1 MPWFNVDDGFAFHRK
16 TVRAGNAAAGLWVRA
31 GSWCAKELTDGFVP
45 DHMVPTMGTAKQAER
60 LVEAGL
66 WVRDD
71 VRGGFQFHQYADDGR
86 NFTREV
92 VLKKREQAAEK
103 KRKQREGNGQ
113 KSDKPQVGESRPEG
127 TSGGVPEGVPGGVNV
142 PPPLPSPPSSPNG
155 EEPSLR
161 SGSRAKRSTTTD
173 RATTVPLDFSVTP
186 EMVEWARHETPL
198 VEGRRATEAFVDHWR
213 QATKNHRKR
222 DWAAAWRNWMRK
234 AQDDAEARQARTPRT
249 VGGQRSTTSERV
261 SGWDEFLSPEA
272 RPTGTDGLALVYS
285 APEPRALPRG
295 AGQ

>member
-45 DHMVPTMGTAKQAER
+45 DHMVRTMGTLKQAER
-60 LVEAGL
+60 LVVAGL

-71 VRGGFQFHQYADDGR
+71 ERQGFQFHEYTEDGR
-86 NFTREV
+86 NFSREV

-113 KSDKPQVGESRPEG
+113 KSGKSQVDEVCPQG
-127 TSGGVPEGVPGGVNV
+127 TDGGVPEGVPGGVNAS
-142 PPPLPSPPSSPNG
+142 PPLPSPPSSPNG

-161 SGSRAKRSTTTD
+161 SGSRRASNAASTIPD
-173 RATTVPLDFSVTP
+173 NFTVTA
-186 EMVEWARHETPL
+186 EMVAWAQQETPL
-198 VEGRRATEAFVDHWR
+198 ADGRRETAAFIDHWK

-222 DWAAAWRNWMRK
+222 DWVAAWRNWMRK
-234 AQDDAEARQARTPRT
+234 AQTDAEARQSRASPRPRPVVNQT
-249 VGGQRSTTSERV
+249 DANIAAFLGLDQHHQPPLYAISGGET
-261 SGWDEFLSPEA
+261 A
-272 RPTGTDGLALVYS
+272 
-285 APEPRALPRG
+285 
-295 AGQ
+295 

>member
-60 LVEAGL
+60 LVTAGL

-71 VRGGFQFHQYADDGR
+71 VRGGFQFHEYAEDGR
-86 NFTREV
+86 NLTREV

-103 KRKQREGNGQ
+103 KRRQREGNGQ
-113 KSDKPQVGESRPEG
+113 KSTKPPVGEVRPEG
-127 TSGGVPEGVPGGVNV
+127 TDGGVPEGVPGGVNV

-161 SGSRAKRSTTTD
+161 SGSRRASNGASTIPD
-173 RATTVPLDFSVTP
+173 DFTVTA
-186 EMVEWARHETPL
+186 EMVTWAQRETPL
-198 VEGRRATEAFVDHWR
+198 ADGRRETAAFIDHWK

-222 DWAAAWRNWMRK
+222 DWPAAWRNWMRR
-234 AQDDAEARQARTPRT
+234 AQSDAEGRQPRT
-249 VGGQRSTTSERV
+249 TPYARSPSNQTDANIAAFLGQNTQ
-261 SGWDEFLSPEA
+261 P
-272 RPTGTDGLALVYS
+272 ALY
-285 APEPRALPRG
+285 ALPG
-295 AGQ
+295 GETA

>member
-71 VRGGFQFHQYADDGR
+71 ARGGFQFHQYADDGR
-86 NFTREV
+86 NLTREV

-113 KSDKPQVGESRPEG
+113 KSENAQVGESRPGG

-161 SGSRAKRSTTTD
+161 SGETRERAASSKKRGTRIPD
-173 RATTVPLDFSVTP
+173 DFAPTP
-186 EMVEWARHETPL
+186 AMAEWARQETPL
-198 VEGRRATEAFVDHWR
+198 VGRHETEQFVDYWR
-213 QATKNHRKR
+213 GIPGAKGEKVDWVAT
-222 DWAAAWRNWMRK
+222 WRRWMR
-234 AQDDAEARQARTPRT
+234 ETQARAEKRSNARP

-261 SGWDEFLSPEA
+261 NGWDAFLTPDA
-272 RPTGTDGLALVYS
+272 RVTGTDGLALVYS

-295 AGQ
+295 DGK